1 MAASFADLLATQ
13 GVVLLDGATGTE
25 LQRRGVPT
33 PLPLWTADAAVRSA
47 DVLRRIHQ
55 DYLEAGADIVTANT
69 FRTAPY
75 LLRKLNREREA
86 VELTRR
92 SVEVARAACAA
103 AGRGL
108 VAGCMAP
115 LEDSHR
121 PERVPSGDVLLREH
135 AAHAHALQE
144 AGVDL
149 LLVETMNTAREAH
162 DAATAA
168 LETGLPVLVS
178 LILDPHG
185 AGELLSGEDLDVA
198 WAHLRPLPVAGFLVN
213 CTPPAVITQ
222 ALERMQWSGE
232 SRPIGAYA
240 NFGREDERNGWA
252 PDTSTPPEAYGTAVH
267 EWLQRGARLV
277 GGCCGTTPAHLRS
290 AAQAVRAWRES
301 AGSARR

>member
-1 MAASFADLLATQ
+1 MAASFEDLLATQ

-47 DVLRRIHQ
+47 DVLRRIHE

-75 LLRKLNREREA
+75 LLRKMNREREA

-92 SVEVARAACAA
+92 SIEVARAACAA

-135 AAHAHALQE
+135 TAHAHNLRE
-144 AGVDL
+144 AGADL

-198 WAHLRPLPVAGFLVN
+198 WAHLRPLPVAGLLVN

-222 ALERMQWSGE
+222 ALERMQWSRE
-232 SRPIGAYA
+232 SRPIGGYA
-240 NFGREDERNGWA
+240 NFGREDDHDGWS
-252 PDTSTPPEAYGTAVH
+252 PDTSTPPEAYGAAVL
-267 EWLQRGARLV
+267 EWLELGARLV

-290 AAQAVRAWRES
+290 AAQAVRAWRENRV
-301 AGSARR
+301 RR